1 MLATAHS
8 SQYTVIV
15 QRAVDDQEYT
25 ISNVRGF
32 ELNANTRFHIAGVWF
47 AIPRL
52 APLPH
57 SKLRTNFD
65 LVRRSSA
72 AYAFASAGER
82 RRHAFASRDKR
93 VGRER
98 NVVCV

>member
-32 ELNANTRFHIAGVWF
+32 ELNANTRFHISGVT
-47 AIPRL
+47 ARPPSRCL
-52 APLPH
+52 VC
-57 SKLRTNFD
+57 KLYVSG
-65 LVRRSSA
+65 L
-72 AYAFASAGER
+72 GP
-82 RRHAFASRDKR
+82 KL
-93 VGRER
+93 G
-98 NVVCV
+98 C